1 MTVEKLAEVLH
12 SLVCGYFQGASVV
25 WANTKK
31 VKPLNPLVTMRL
43 GPVSRSIHPNTKI
56 IDGELCGYYPS
67 STMLEVQLFTPGRRV
82 QAGEQTVFVNTA
94 VNDLFQFV
102 NFLESSMAQDRLN
115 REMVSIRLEGDVQ
128 DFTGLVNDTGWEYR
142 AMAEFAVDF
151 VMIAA
156 GYSGT
161 LLESS
166 IEKPSEPESGSFIPK
181 WELTPSGGG
190 LPEGTAKQKTGF
202 FTEAEVNEEEKS

>member
-67 STMLEVQLFTPGRRV
+67 STMLVLSSSLFT
-82 QAGEQTVFVNTA
+82 
-94 VNDLFQFV
+94 
-102 NFLESSMAQDRLN
+102 
-115 REMVSIRLEGDVQ
+115 
-128 DFTGLVNDTGWEYR
+128 
-142 AMAEFAVDF
+142 AM
-151 VMIAA
+151 
-156 GYSGT
+156 
-161 LLESS
+161 
-166 IEKPSEPESGSFIPK
+166 
-181 WELTPSGGG
+181 TPTN
-190 LPEGTAKQKTGF
+190 P
-202 FTEAEVNEEEKS
+202 VIV